1 MRMTA
6 DQQHRLVAH
15 GAVVLP
21 GVVPDTLCVAALS
34 AIEEGGADLGSG
46 PAVQALYHSSGLAE
60 MFSQLLGETK
70 PVHGAQIAIRQ
81 PVPPEATGRYLDGDD
96 PSTCT

>member
-1 MRMTA
+1 MTA
-6 DQQHRLVAH
+6 DQQRRFVAH

-21 GVVPDTLCVAALS
+21 GVVPDTLCVVAL
-34 AIEEGGADLGSG
+34 ATIEEGGDDLGAR

-81 PVPPEATGRYLDGDD
+81 PVQPEATGRYLDGDD